1 MAAREGGRSLATIP
15 AQEATIAMQQDSAIQ
30 PGASQW
36 IGKPLRR
43 LEDQKLLTGQGRFTD
58 DVELPGQAHAA
69 FAR

>member
-1 MAAREGGRSLATIP
+1 
-15 AQEATIAMQQDSAIQ
+15 MQQDSVIQ

-58 DVELPGQAHAA
+58 DVALPEITCKY
-69 FAR
+69 FCPCKSR

>member
-1 MAAREGGRSLATIP
+1 
-15 AQEATIAMQQDSAIQ
+15 MQQDSAIQ

-69 FAR
+69 FTRSPHAHARIAAIDTAA